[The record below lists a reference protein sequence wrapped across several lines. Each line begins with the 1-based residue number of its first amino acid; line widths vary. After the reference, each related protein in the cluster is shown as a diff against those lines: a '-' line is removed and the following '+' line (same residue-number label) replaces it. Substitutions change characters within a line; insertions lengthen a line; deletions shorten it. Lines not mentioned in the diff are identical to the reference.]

1 MGGQFKMED
10 WHKILSLI
18 IGLVL
23 VSSIVL
29 GVESKIAAEELRIDL
44 IRFDPNL
51 YQGGGSDVIFEITNL
66 GDNMIL
72 SKEITLVDKFPFS
85 AKERTITI
93 TNLGPGNKVQVK
105 FNVLTNKDVDDGV
118 YSLSIQYYSD
128 KQGVIL
134 TKSFDAP
141 VKKSLVIATTRVSVE
156 PDRIKPGDDAAVK
169 IILENAAESRLKD
182 ITLSLD
188 LDDVPFSPIGS
199 TSERKIKDIA
209 IGGKYEV
216 VFNIIVN
223 PNAESKVYKVP
234 LEIKY
239 LDELG
244 KEFIKNE
251 FIGLVVDEKPNYQ
264 VNLEGSNVY
273 SYRDSGEITL
283 SISNTG
289 TSEIKFLSMELLND
303 KKYEVISNPR
313 VYVGNLESDDFE
325 TANFI
330 IYSKSYWDI
339 PLQVNLMYKDAYNR
353 EYNETMTINLPMY
366 SRFTARRLGLVKGD
380 NGFFNIVLFIIL
392 IIFAF
397 KTYKEWKKE
406 KDIEKA
412 VKNTLRNAW
421 DYIKSKFKRKKK

>member
-1 MGGQFKMED
+1 MED

-223 PNAESKVYKVP
+223 PDAESKVYKVP

-353 EYNETMTINLPMY
+353 EYNETMTVNLPMY

-380 NGFFNIVLFIIL
+380 SGLFNFVLIIVL

-406 KDIEKA
+406 RDIEKA

-421 DYIKSKFKRKKK
+421 YYIKRKFKRKRK

>member
-1 MGGQFKMED
+1 MED

-29 GVESKIAAEELRIDL
+29 AVESKIAAEELRIDL

-51 YQGGGSDVIFEITNL
+51 YQGGNSDVIFEITNL

-234 LEIKY
+234 LEIRY

-289 TSEIKFLSMELLND
+289 TSEIKFLSMGLLDN
-303 KKYEVISNPR
+303 KKYKIISNPR

-353 EYNETMTINLPMY
+353 EYNETMTVNLPMY

-380 NGFFNIVLFIIL
+380 SGLFNFVLIIVL

-406 KDIEKA
+406 RDIEKA

-421 DYIKSKFKRKKK
+421 YYIKNKFKRKRK

>member
-1 MGGQFKMED
+1 MED
-10 WHKILSLI
+10 WHKFLGLI

-29 GVESKIAAEELRIDL
+29 AVESKIAAEELRIDL

-51 YQGGGSDVIFEITNL
+51 YQGGNSDVIFEITNL

-85 AKERTITI
+85 AKERTITV
-93 TNLGPGNKVQVK
+93 TNLGPGDKVQVK

-134 TKSFDAP
+134 TKSFDAL

-223 PNAESKVYKVP
+223 PDAESKVYKVP

-353 EYNETMTINLPMY
+353 EYNETMNVNLPMY

-380 NGFFNIVLFIIL
+380 SGLFNFVLIIVLIF
-392 IIFAF
+392 FAF

-406 KDIEKA
+406 RDIEKA

-421 DYIKSKFKRKKK
+421 YYIKNKFKRKRK

>member
-1 MGGQFKMED
+1 MED

-223 PNAESKVYKVP
+223 PDAESKVYKVP

-353 EYNETMTINLPMY
+353 EYNETMTVNLPMY

-380 NGFFNIVLFIIL
+380 SGLFNFVLIIVL

-406 KDIEKA
+406 RDIEKA

-421 DYIKSKFKRKKK
+421 YYIKNKFKRKRK

>member
-1 MGGQFKMED
+1 MED
-10 WHKILSLI
+10 WHKFLGLI

-29 GVESKIAAEELRIDL
+29 AVESKIAAEELRIDL

-51 YQGGGSDVIFEITNL
+51 YQGGNSDVIFEITNL

-85 AKERTITI
+85 AKERTITV
-93 TNLGPGNKVQVK
+93 TNLGPGDKVQVK

-118 YSLSIQYYSD
+118 YSLGIQYYSD

-134 TKSFDAP
+134 TKSFDAL

-209 IGGKYEV
+209 IGGKSEV
-216 VFNIIVN
+216 VFHIIVN
-223 PNAESKVYKVP
+223 PDAESKVYKVP

-353 EYNETMTINLPMY
+353 EYNETMTVNLPMY

-380 NGFFNIVLFIIL
+380 SGLFNFVLIIVL

-406 KDIEKA
+406 RDIEKA

-421 DYIKSKFKRKKK
+421 YYIKNKVKRKRK

>member
-1 MGGQFKMED
+1 MED
-10 WHKILSLI
+10 WHKFLGLI

-29 GVESKIAAEELRIDL
+29 AVESKIAAEELRIDL

-134 TKSFDAP
+134 TKSFDAL

-223 PNAESKVYKVP
+223 PDAESKVYKVP

-353 EYNETMTINLPMY
+353 EYNETMTVNLPMY

-380 NGFFNIVLFIIL
+380 SGLFNFVLIIVL

-406 KDIEKA
+406 RDIEKA

-421 DYIKSKFKRKKK
+421 YYIKNKVKRKRK